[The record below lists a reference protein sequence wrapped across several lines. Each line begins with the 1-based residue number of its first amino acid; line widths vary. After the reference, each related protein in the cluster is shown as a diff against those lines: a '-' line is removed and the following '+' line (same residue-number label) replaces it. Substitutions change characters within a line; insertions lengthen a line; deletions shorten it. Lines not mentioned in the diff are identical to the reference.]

1 MSEMNKDIA
10 IIFDINGTCIFDGVF
25 HDKAW
30 QIYIEELA
38 LKEVNDEEV
47 DKYIKG
53 KTAKETLEHFLGY
66 ELTDNMIV
74 QFSEEKERIYRNILV
89 KENVELAP
97 GLEGFLNYLLLARVK
112 RTIATTAN
120 LENMNL
126 YFERFGLDRWF
137 KWEDVVIGAG
147 NIPLKPHPDLF
158 LAAIEK
164 LGMSAEQI
172 LVFEDSEIGIKAA
185 LAAGIKHIIAVVG
198 DKDSKGEHFLSREY
212 LDRPE
217 IIAKVE
223 DFTELG
229 SISDLI

>member
-1 MSEMNKDIA
+1 MNKDIA
-10 IIFDINGTCIFDGVF
+10 IIFDFNGTCIFDGVF

>member
-10 IIFDINGTCIFDGVF
+10 IIFDFNGTCIFDGVF

-53 KTAKETLEHFLGY
+53 KSAKETLEHFLGY

>member
-10 IIFDINGTCIFDGVF
+10 IIFDFNGTCIFDGVF

>member
-1 MSEMNKDIA
+1 MNKDIA
-10 IIFDINGTCIFDGVF
+10 IIFDFNGTCIFDGVF

-53 KTAKETLEHFLGY
+53 KSAKETLEHFLGY

>member
-1 MSEMNKDIA
+1 MNEMNKDIA
-10 IIFDINGTCIFDGVF
+10 IIFDFNGTCIFDGVL

-185 LAAGIKHIIAVVG
+185 LAAGIKHIIVVVG

>member
-10 IIFDINGTCIFDGVF
+10 IIFDFNGTCIFDGVF

-185 LAAGIKHIIAVVG
+185 LAAGIKHIIVVVG

-229 SISDLI
+229 SISELI

>member
-10 IIFDINGTCIFDGVF
+10 IIFDFNGTCIFDGVF

-172 LVFEDSEIGIKAA
+172 LVFEDSEIVIKAA

>member
-1 MSEMNKDIA
+1 MNKDIA
-10 IIFDINGTCIFDGVF
+10 IIFDFNGTCIFDGVF

-185 LAAGIKHIIAVVG
+185 LAAGIKHIIVVVG

>member
-1 MSEMNKDIA
+1 MNEMNKDIA
-10 IIFDINGTCIFDGVF
+10 IIFDFNGTCIFDGVF
-25 HDKAW
+25 QDKAW

-212 LDRPE
+212 LERPE

>member
-1 MSEMNKDIA
+1 MNKDIA
-10 IIFDINGTCIFDGVF
+10 IIFDFNGTCIFDGVF

-120 LENMNL
+120 LENMNM
-126 YFERFGLDRWF
+126 YFERYNLELWF
-137 KWEDVVIGAG
+137 KWEDVVVGAG

-185 LAAGIKHIIAVVG
+185 LAAGIKHIIVVVG

>member
-10 IIFDINGTCIFDGVF
+10 IIFDFNGTCIFDGVF

-229 SISDLI
+229 SISELI

>member
-10 IIFDINGTCIFDGVF
+10 IIFDFNGTCIFDGVF

-185 LAAGIKHIIAVVG
+185 LAAGIKHIIVVVG